1 MVLFGEVFKIGE
13 MIALVTMIFSLFVI
27 YKICWKRKTFRK
39 VVLAY
44 FFFLLS
50 TGFAVL
56 REYVWYDVMREME
69 HLSLVI
75 SSSIFLYIT
84 YVAYKNLGGG

>member
-1 MVLFGEVFKIGE
+1 MVLFGEVFRIGE
-13 MIALVTMIFSLFVI
+13 MIALLTMIFSLLFI
-27 YKICWKRKTFRK
+27 YRMCWKRKAFRK
-39 VVLAY
+39 MVFAY

-50 TGFAVL
+50 AGFAVL
-56 REYVWYDVMREME
+56 REYLLYDLMREIE

-75 SSSIFLYIT
+75 SSSMFLYIA